1 MLVFEPHR
9 KVLSS
14 ALMHACANTCW
25 KSSRSA
31 WHVSKQMSQEVFTIR
46 NDIALWQTTLCP
58 CSMKVTTIMQP
69 FRCHLQ
75 PQGPKHPSTARTHAH
90 TQTHPKQLEATVT
103 VWEPKNVPATAS
115 HTNCPWLP
123 AAATLAGKK
132 HNVSRSGFL
141 PTASSMQQSCSVKMQ
156 CFAAS
161 PDRRACM
168 LRLPLH
174 NKPHATGMQ
183 PFCSITWQVYAH
195 GNKT

>member
-1 MLVFEPHR
+1 MARLEANESISFHHPQWHCVVTDDTLPLLDESNSNHAAIP
-9 KVLSS
+9 LPS
-14 ALMHACANTCW
+14 ATTGSKTPFNCA
-25 KSSRSA
+25 
-31 WHVSKQMSQEVFTIR
+31 
-46 NDIALWQTTLCP
+46 
-58 CSMKVTTIMQP
+58 
-69 FRCHLQ
+69 
-75 PQGPKHPSTARTHAH
+75 HPRAH

-141 PTASSMQQSCSVKMQ
+141 PTASSMQTVMQ
-156 CFAAS
+156 CYAAS
-161 PDRRACM
+161 PDKRACM

-183 PFCSITWQVYAH
+183 PFCSITWQAFMYLR
-195 GNKT
+195 TWQ